1 MFTVKKRINFY
12 DCDPAGILFYARMFE
27 LNHSVYEQMID
38 SFNLKDDYWQSRN
51 FVVPILKTNGEY
63 IKPVKAGDVISIS
76 LSVTLLKQNS
86 FELTY
91 EWFNSKGEL
100 SAEAR
105 TVHVFLDK
113 ITWKKIKIPEGIRI
127 ALQSHQR
134 DYNL

>member
-12 DCDPAGILFYARMFE
+12 DCDPAGILFYARLFE

-38 SFNLKDDYWQSRN
+38 SLKLKDDYWQSRA

-63 IKPVKAGDVISIS
+63 IKPVKAGDLISVS
-76 LSVTLLKQNS
+76 LSVTLLKENS

-91 EWFNSKGEL
+91 EWFNSNGDLAAK
-100 SAEAR
+100 AR
-105 TVHVFLDK
+105 TVHVILDK
-113 ITWKKIKIPEGIRI
+113 VTWKKIKIPEEIRI